1 MAQFSILEQLKKVS
15 DITKEL
21 STRLRALTFG
31 DNFDS
36 FEVDIIVPG
45 AAAPNNE
52 ITTRNQL
59 TVVPTRY
66 IIASQEGGGLVTKGS
81 VWNINYISFK
91 NASTSED
98 AKIKII
104 VMR

>member
-1 MAQFSILEQLKKVS
+1 MSKFNILETLNDLKS
-15 DITKEL
+15 ITKEL

-36 FEVDIIVPG
+36 FEVKLTVPG

-59 TVVPTRY
+59 TQIPTRY
-66 IIASQEGGGLVTKGS
+66 IIVSQEGGGLITRGS
-81 VWNINYISFK
+81 VWDTNYISFQ
-91 NASTSED
+91 NASTSDD
-98 AKIKII
+98 AKITVI

>member
-1 MAQFSILEQLKKVS
+1 MAKFNIIETLNDLKS
-15 DITKEL
+15 LTKEL
-21 STRLRALTFG
+21 STRLRALTFT
-31 DNFDS
+31 DNFAS
-36 FEVDIIVPG
+36 FEVDLIVPG

-59 TVVPTRY
+59 TQTPSRY
-66 IIASQEGGGLVTKGS
+66 IIVSQEGGGLITRGS
-81 VWNINYISFK
+81 VWDSNYISFK

-98 AKIKII
+98 ATVKIV

>member
-1 MAQFSILEQLKKVS
+1 MAKFNIIETLSDLKT
-15 DITKEL
+15 ITKEL

-36 FEVDIIVPG
+36 YEVSLTVPG
-45 AAAPNNE
+45 VAAPNNE

-59 TVVPTRY
+59 TVIPSRY
-66 IIASQEGGGLVTKGS
+66 IIVSQEGGGLITRGS
-81 VWNINYISFK
+81 VWDANYISFK
-91 NASTSED
+91 NASSSED
-98 AKIKII
+98 AKITVI